1 MHVYIWVASYVVTR
15 PLTVTRGSVFVQDAV
30 ALMQYAQAYV
40 GQVRITRYI
49 YVCVCVCVCV
59 YI

>member
-49 YVCVCVCVCV
+49 YI
-59 YI
+59 YIYICMY